1 MPKFINHPKIGKVE
15 VMIEAEMNY
24 KSGTKHFALIKTKA
38 KPVYS
43 KSNSRYIHQVLEG
56 FEVKNVFGK
65 KTPDQHYVLWGNT
78 SDFECMGITQL
89 LTPGL
94 RPVRGSRPV
103 NIFFEMIRNAEF
115 MEFVNKTKIID

>member
-1 MPKFINHPKIGKVE
+1 MTNRIINHPKIGNVE

-43 KSNSRYIHQVLEG
+43 KRWSGYGHQILES

-78 SDFECMGITQL
+78 PDFECMGITHL

-103 NIFFEMIRNAEF
+103 NIFFEMIRNSEF
-115 MEFVNKTKIID
+115 MEFVNKNQK

>member
-1 MPKFINHPKIGKVE
+1 MSRIVKHPKIGKVE
-15 VMIEAEMNY
+15 VLIESEMNY
-24 KSGTKHFALIKTKA
+24 ESGTKFFALIRTKS

-43 KSNSRYIHQVLEG
+43 KRYSGYGYQILED
-56 FEVKNVFGK
+56 FKPQTVY
-65 KTPDQHYVLWGNT
+65 QHYILWGNT
-78 SDFECMGITQL
+78 PEFECMGITHL

-103 NIFFEMIRNAEF
+103 NLFFEMIRNAEF